1 MGRRAHHPRRGS
13 LGYSPRKRATRVIPR
28 VRAWVKEDKVRIQGF
43 SGYKAGVTHVVMV
56 DDYPNSLT
64 HEEEITAAATVI
76 EAPPMRVCGVRC
88 YGEDA
93 HGSKV
98 LAEVWSP
105 DAAKDLARVFRI
117 KNFKGNLDEVEKNL
131 DRTKELRLIVH
142 TQPGLSALS
151 KKTPEIM
158 EYPVSGTPAQ
168 ALEYVKKVFGKEI
181 KIGNV
186 FEEGEIVDT
195 ISITKG
201 KGFQGA
207 LKRWGTK
214 HLPRK
219 TRKGRRTVGTLGPWH
234 PAAMMWTVPTGGQMG
249 YHQRTENNKRI
260 LKIGGGD
267 ITPEGGFLN
276 YGVVK
281 GDYIILKGSVAGP
294 RKRLVR
300 LRPAVRPPKK
310 KFEGKPQLTYIS
322 RKSKQG
328 L

>member
-13 LGYSPRKRATRVIPR
+13 LGYSPRKRATRIIPR
-28 VRAWVKEDKVRIQGF
+28 VRAWVKEDKVRMQGF
-43 SGYKAGVTHVVMV
+43 SGYKAGVTHVIMA
-56 DDYPNSLT
+56 DDRPNSLT
-64 HEEEITAAATVI
+64 YGEEITTAATVI
-76 EAPPMRVCGVRC
+76 EVPPMKVSGVRC
-88 YGEDA
+88 YGEDT
-93 HGSKV
+93 HGLKIVSE
-98 LAEVWSP
+98 AWAS
-105 DAAKDLARVFRI
+105 DDGKDLA
-117 KNFKGNLDEVEKNL
+117 EVEKNL
-131 DRTKELRLIVH
+131 DKTKELRLIVH
-142 TQPGLSALS
+142 TQPRLSALS

-158 EYPVSGTPAQ
+158 EYLVSGTPVQ
-168 ALEYVKKVFGKEI
+168 ALEYAKKFFGKEI
-181 KIGNV
+181 KVSDV

-267 ITPEGGFLN
+267 ITPKGGFLN

-281 GDYIILKGSVAGP
+281 GDYIILRGSAAGP
-294 RKRLVR
+294 RKRLIR
-300 LRPAVRPPKK
+300 LRPAVRPPKI

-322 RKSKQG
+322 MESKQG
-328 L
+328 V